1 MIRCS
6 SISICTLLATPK
18 TLDRRVAAR
27 RMFRFLSIE
36 HLFSVKIAL
45 AASYKTKTPRKAIE
59 GLPLPHWRTNIC
71 PAAQILLPRPMV
83 NNSVRLYRRPADAAN
98 KFISPIN
105 SSPNA

>member
-36 HLFSVKIAL
+36 HLFSVKTAAL
-45 AASYKTKTPRKAIE
+45 DYSTP
-59 GLPLPHWRTNIC
+59 G
-71 PAAQILLPRPMV
+71 
-83 NNSVRLYRRPADAAN
+83 NND
-98 KFISPIN
+98 
-105 SSPNA
+105 